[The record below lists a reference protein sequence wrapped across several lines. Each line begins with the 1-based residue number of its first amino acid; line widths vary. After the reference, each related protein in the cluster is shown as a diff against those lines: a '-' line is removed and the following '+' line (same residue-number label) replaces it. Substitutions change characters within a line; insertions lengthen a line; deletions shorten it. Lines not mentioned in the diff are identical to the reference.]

1 MRAFHLPNGALLR
14 RGSWVLLFEAQ
25 SKPLLHGDPRMKTIT
40 RSLSFLGALAFLV
53 TLVSMIACKQAANAP
68 VAEKSAPQQPP
79 VLPTAPGS
87 VHELSSP
94 PSQAAGVAWTVP
106 PGWEAEPARQM
117 RIATYRLHAIAG
129 DPEDAECA
137 VYFFGTGQGGTVEAN
152 LDRWAHQFT
161 SPDGQ
166 SLSPPAK
173 METRVI
179 AGLKVSTLA
188 VSGTYLGGGGMMT
201 QEQVKKPNFRMRG
214 AIVEAPEGLVF
225 FKLTGPLNTVAA
237 AENDF
242 NSLLGSVHRQ

>member
-1 MRAFHLPNGALLR
+1 MYIKIRYISLMSALT
-14 RGSWVLLFEAQ
+14 LLA
-25 SKPLLHGDPRMKTIT
+25 
-40 RSLSFLGALAFLV
+40 ALASL
-53 TLVSMIACKQAANAP
+53 TACKQGANAP
-68 VAEKSAPQQPP
+68 VAEKSAPQQQP
-79 VLPTAPGS
+79 VLPTAPAS
-87 VHELSSP
+87 PPELSST

-106 PGWEAEPARQM
+106 AGWEAEPARQM
-117 RIATYRLHAIAG
+117 RVATYRIHAIAG

-166 SLSPPAK
+166 SPAQPAK
-173 METRVI
+173 MEKRVI
-179 AGLKVSTLA
+179 AGLKVTILT
-188 VSGTYLGGGGMMT
+188 VSGTYLGAGGMMS
-201 QEQVKKPNFRMRG
+201 QEQVKKPNSRMRG